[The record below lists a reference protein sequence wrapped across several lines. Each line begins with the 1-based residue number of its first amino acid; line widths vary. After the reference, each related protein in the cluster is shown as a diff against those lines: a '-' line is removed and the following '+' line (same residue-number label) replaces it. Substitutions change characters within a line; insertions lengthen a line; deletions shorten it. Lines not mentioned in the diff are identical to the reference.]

1 MRLFERLFGVRVVRD
16 RTVALV
22 FERVH
27 LRRFF
32 DSFEVDCVFDV
43 GANRGQYATMLRED
57 VGYKGPI
64 ISFEPIPKLAR
75 RLGSPSRRWYVE
87 NVAIDREAGER
98 QFYVMETDCFS
109 SLHKPSV
116 DEVGE
121 QFVGKNEV
129 REAITVKTSPLQPMY
144 DKYKAMLGFKRPF
157 LKLDTQGHDL
167 AIAQSAGSLLANFVG
182 LQSELSIKRIYA
194 DSAEYTTTIE
204 YYRSK
209 GFELSA
215 FVPNNLGHFPRLIET
230 DCIMYNAATLAAA

>member
-1 MRLFERLFGVRVVRD
+1 MRLFEQLFGVRVVRD
-16 RTVALV
+16 DTVALV

-32 DSFEVDCVFDV
+32 ERFEVDCVFDV
-43 GANRGQYATMLRED
+43 GANRGQYASMLRKD

-64 ISFEPIPKLAR
+64 VSFEPIPKLAKK
-75 RLGSPSRRWYVE
+75 LGGKAWHVE

-98 QFYVMETDCFS
+98 TFYVMNTDCFS
-109 SLHKPSV
+109 SLHQPSV
-116 DEVGE
+116 AEVDE
-121 QFVGKNEV
+121 FVGKNEV
-129 REAITVKTSPLQPMY
+129 REAITVKTAPLEPMY
-144 DKYKAMLGFKRPF
+144 EKYRQMLGFKRPF

-167 AIAQSAGSLLANFVG
+167 EIAQSAGPLLAKFVG

-194 DSAEYTTTIE
+194 ESAEYTTTIE
-204 YYRSK
+204 YYRSH

-230 DCIMYNAATLAAA
+230 DCIMYNAASLAAS